1 MMNKPTLLYVSP
13 FWPQKSGISEYS
25 EMLVPGMVELF
36 DITVMTKGTDI
47 SNDSLKDLVN
57 LKFYDPEED
66 YSQYDYIIYNFG
78 NNPEY
83 HDYMYYMLL
92 KYSGYVIMHDVS
104 LYYLAVDHYTATNS
118 VFSEIYKMHG
128 AKGICTIKEAI
139 RVSYPANLLYI
150 KTVASELL
158 MNHDILQHAK
168 GIFVHSDAAKN
179 MVLDSLPSSNVKVIN
194 IVLPVV
200 EYDKNRKQEFRK
212 QYGLKEEDF
221 VIGSIGYIS
230 NTKMNEEICLAVKR
244 YNASHEHKIK
254 YIMVGEGNYV
264 DQYLD
269 QYIIKTGF
277 VEDTY
282 FLPAIDSCDIIFNL
296 RKLYNGESSYTLMQS
311 LALGKTCI
319 VSDIGWFS
327 EFPDDCVCKLAET
340 TEETIYDILVKKVN
354 TELENEAGKE
364 YVNRF
369 FSKEAVA
376 ESIYHW
382 MVS

>member
-25 EMLVPGMVELF
+25 EMLVPGLVELF
-36 DITVMTKGTDI
+36 DVTLLTKGSEINNEDI
-47 SNDSLKDLVN
+47 KNIAKVR
-57 LKFYDPEED
+57 FYDPEED
-66 YSQYDYIIYNFG
+66 YSGYDYIIYNFG
-78 NNPEY
+78 NNPGY
-83 HDYMYYMLL
+83 HDYMYHMLL
-92 KYSGYVIMHDVS
+92 KYPGYVILHDVS
-104 LYYLAVDHYTATNS
+104 LYYLAVDHFCATNS
-118 VFSEIYKMHG
+118 VFTEIYRMHG
-128 AKGICTIKEAI
+128 ARGICTIKEAI
-139 RVSYPANLLYI
+139 RNGYPSNLLYI

-158 MNHDILQHAK
+158 MNHDILEGAS
-168 GIFVHSDAAKN
+168 GIFVHSDSARK
-179 MVLDSLPSSNVKVIN
+179 MVLESVPGTNVKVIN

-200 EYDKNRKQEFRK
+200 EYDKNKKQEFRR
-212 QYGLKEEDF
+212 QYGLSEEDF

-244 YNASHEHKIK
+244 YNASHDRRIK
-254 YIMVGEGNYV
+254 YIMIGEGNCV

-269 QYIIKTGF
+269 EYIIKTGF
-277 VEDTY
+277 VDDTY
-282 FLPAIDSCDIIFNL
+282 FLPAIDSCDMVFNL

-327 EFPDDCVCKLAET
+327 EFPDDCVCKLEET
-340 TEETIYDILVKKVN
+340 TEDTIYDILNKTVDQIS
-354 TELENEAGKE
+354 ENEAGKE

-382 MVS
+382 MVG

>member
-36 DITVMTKGTDI
+36 DITIMTKGTDI
-47 SNDSLKDLVN
+47 SNDRLKKLVKI
-57 LKFYDPEED
+57 KFYDSEED

-78 NNPEY
+78 NCPEY
-83 HDYMYYMLL
+83 HDYMYHMLL

-104 LYYLAVDHYTATNS
+104 LYYLTVDHYTATNS
-118 VFSEIYKMHG
+118 VFAEIYKMHG
-128 AKGICTIKEAI
+128 AKGICAIKEAI
-139 RVSYPANLLYI
+139 RGTYPASLLYI

-168 GIFVHSDAAKN
+168 GVFVHSDAAKK
-179 MVLDSLPSSNVKVIN
+179 MVLNSVPSSNVKVIN
-194 IVLPVV
+194 IVLPDV

-212 QYGLKEEDF
+212 QYGLREEDF

-230 NTKMNEEICLAVKR
+230 NSKMNEEICLAVKR
-244 YNASHEHKIK
+244 YNAFHERKIK
-254 YIMVGEGNYV
+254 YIMIGEGYYV

-282 FLPAIDSCDIIFNL
+282 FLSAIDSCDIIFNL
-296 RKLYNGESSYTLMQS
+296 RNLYNGESSYTLMQS

-319 VSDIGWFS
+319 VSNIGWFS
-327 EFPDDCVCKLAET
+327 EFPDECVCKLAES
-340 TEETIYDILVKKVN
+340 TEETIYDILEKKVDIV
-354 TELENEAGKE
+354 LENEAGRE

-376 ESIYHW
+376 ESMYHW
-382 MVS
+382 MVG